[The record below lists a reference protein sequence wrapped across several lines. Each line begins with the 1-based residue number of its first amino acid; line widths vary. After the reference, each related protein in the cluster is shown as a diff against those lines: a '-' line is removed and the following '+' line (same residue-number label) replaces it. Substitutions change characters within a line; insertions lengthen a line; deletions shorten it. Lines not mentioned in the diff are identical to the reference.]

1 MIIMKEKNEII
12 NLIDDDDDD
21 DDDDN
26 NNNNNETIDLTNDD
40 DIKISDNNYSNNI
53 SNDDELLLLA
63 ITHRNYINAHRRRLS
78 NQIINLN
85 KYVKALNDIIHWR
98 DLKTNEELNFPVDS
112 IQLLLELDII
122 IKNQKFQ
129 QQFINEDDYLHS
141 NDDDDS
147 DNSDDSNDSN
157 DNNDDNN
164 NNNNNNRTKKSRP
177 KCSCCHLTGHNKL
190 SCPINPKRKHN
201 RILNGKKRKK
211 KKKST
216 KKKSVIKHE
225 WKISPIVQNECKI
238 KYEK

>member
-1 MIIMKEKNEII
+1 MREKNEII
-12 NLIDDDDDD
+12 NLIDDD
-21 DDDDN
+21 N
-26 NNNNNETIDLTNDD
+26 NNNNNDTIDLTNDD

-78 NQIINLN
+78 NQITNLN

-129 QQFINEDDYLHS
+129 QQFINEDDDLHS
-141 NDDDDS
+141 NDDSDDS
-147 DNSDDSNDSN
+147 DDSNDSNDSN
-157 DNNDDNN
+157 DNNDDDHNN
-164 NNNNNNRTKKSRP
+164 NNNNNNRIKKSRP

-201 RILNGKKRKK
+201 RILNGTKKNIKKRKK

-216 KKKSVIKHE
+216 IKKRIKHE

-238 KYEK
+238 KSEK